1 MKTVQLKKNGN
12 KKWEY
17 LGESFQLKNPLVLVF
32 GNRFAL
38 ENPNIYQEIRDLF
51 PTGKI
56 VFGSTSGEIVGPKVY
71 TDSIVITAIEFE
83 KSSFIIKRESIS
95 KNNLDSKIVGKK
107 LMSQLPTEKLK
118 HVFVISDGSFV
129 NGSELT
135 EGLREA
141 NTANVCITGGLCG
154 DGIRFEKTLAS
165 YNENPKEGE
174 VIAIGL
180 YGDTL
185 EISSSIKGG
194 WRPFGPEKIITK
206 SKANVLYEVND
217 VPVLDLYKSY
227 LGNKAGDLPASAL
240 RYPLKIKSKTDNRH
254 VVRTILKINEQD
266 KSMTFAGNVPTGAR
280 VQLMMTTVDNL
291 ASAAETAAF
300 QAMKGRINKPQLALI
315 ISCVG
320 RKIVLDKMV
329 EEEIEEVLRIVDD
342 KTVTAGFYS
351 YGEIAPFHGEQNCRL
366 HNQTMT
372 LTLISE

>member
-1 MKTVQLKKNGN
+1 MKTVQLKKNGSE
-12 KKWEY
+12 KWEY
-17 LGESFQLKNPLVLVF
+17 LSNKIQLKNPLVLVF

-38 ENPNIYQEIRDLF
+38 ENPNIYQEIKTLF
-51 PTGKI
+51 PTGEI
-56 VFGSTSGEIVGPKVY
+56 VFGSTSGEIVGSKVY

-83 KSSFIIKRESIS
+83 NSSFLIKRESIS

-107 LMSQLPTEKLK
+107 LISQFPIEKLK
-118 HVFVISDGSFV
+118 HIFIVSDGSFV

-135 EGLREA
+135 EGFRIS
-141 NTANVCITGGLCG
+141 NTTKVCITGGLCG

-174 VIAIGL
+174 VVAIGL

-185 EISSSIKGG
+185 EITSSIKGG

-206 SKANVLYEVND
+206 SKANVLYEVDD

-227 LGNKAGDLPASAL
+227 LGEKAKDLPASAL
-240 RYPLKIKSKTDNRH
+240 LYPLKVKSKTDNRH

-266 KSMTFAGNVPTGAR
+266 KSMTFAGNVPTGAK
-280 VQLMMTTVDNL
+280 VQLMMTTIDNL

-300 QAMKGRINKPQLALI
+300 QAMKGRTTKPELALI
-315 ISCVG
+315 VSCVG

-329 EEEIEEVLRIVDD
+329 EEEIEEVLRIIDN

-351 YGEIAPFHGEQNCRL
+351 YGEIAPFHGEQNCKL